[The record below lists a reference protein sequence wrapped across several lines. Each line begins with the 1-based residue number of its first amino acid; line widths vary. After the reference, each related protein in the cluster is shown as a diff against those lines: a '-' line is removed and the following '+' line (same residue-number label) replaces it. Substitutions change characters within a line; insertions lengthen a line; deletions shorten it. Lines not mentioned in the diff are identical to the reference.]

1 MTTFGHRLTCCKSCR
16 LQLLFSPMPAWN
28 SRSDQLLPGRETRKA
43 LQNSHMI
50 DAHSSIREPA
60 IAPMGWKLRSVC
72 LLSGLLCLGL
82 LVTARILSPAS
93 EGLGTHQQLG
103 LPPCTSI
110 VLFDA
115 PCPACGMTT
124 SWALLTRGEFLAAV
138 NVNAGGAMLA
148 LIAMAYVPASCYFF
162 ATGRSTRNESFSF
175 WLATFL
181 LAAIVAAAIQW
192 SLRG

>member
-1 MTTFGHRLTCCKSCR
+1 MINAHPSSEVPT
-16 LQLLFSPMPAWN
+16 
-28 SRSDQLLPGRETRKA
+28 RE
-43 LQNSHMI
+43 
-50 DAHSSIREPA
+50 
-60 IAPMGWKLRSVC
+60 PMGWMLRFVC
-72 LLSGLLCLGL
+72 LFAGLCCLGL

-124 SWALLTRGEFLAAV
+124 SWALLTRGQILESV
-138 NVNAGGAMLA
+138 NVNVGGAMLA
-148 LIAMAYVPASCYFF
+148 LIALAYVPASWYFF
-162 ATGRSTRNESFSF
+162 ATGRSTRKERFSF
-175 WLATFL
+175 WLAMFL
-181 LAAIVAAAIQW
+181 LAAIVAAVIQW